1 MVRVLPSGV
10 LISTVLASAVLIIVV
25 LSGCST
31 LTSGLLKMPKDGV
44 TAQAQIGAENHQ
56 EKTSIGAGGYI
67 KKSDESSTD
76 ARLEAS
82 DGNSVQGT
90 KSTRPQNMSTQG
102 VTANTVKF
110 VNNDVSGYALAAL
123 AGATPSSVVVLTLWW
138 LRRKNS
144 RVTKDG

>member
-1 MVRVLPSGV
+1 MVRVLTSGV
-10 LISTVLASAVLIIVV
+10 LASTALISTALIIAV

-31 LTSGLLKMPKDGV
+31 LTDGLLKMPKEGV